1 MIYCIGIYSHVFII
15 LLCQTSL
22 PIILLCPTSL
32 LIILL
37 CLTSLP
43 IILLCP
49 TSLPIIYCVQYHF
62 RLFIVSNI
70 TSDYFIVSVGQEDH
84 FDILTEMMP
93 VASTWKAI
101 GRGLRIE
108 PGRLEMIS
116 QNNSGKPKECLLEML
131 TCWLNRN
138 YNVERFG
145 EPTWRAVVKV
155 VAHPAAG
162 DNCALALSIAGK
174 HSGNN

>member
-1 MIYCIGIYSHVFII
+1 MIVFII
-15 LLCQTSL
+15 LLFL
-22 PIILLCPTSL
+22 TSL
-32 LIILL
+32 L
-37 CLTSLP
+37 

-49 TSLPIIYCVQYHF
+49 TSLP
-62 RLFIVSNI
+62 
-70 TSDYFIVSVGQEDH
+70 VGQEDH

-93 VASTWKAI
+93 IASSWKAI

-116 QNNSGKPKECLLEML
+116 ENNSGKPKECLSETL

-138 YNVERFG
+138 YNVERFS

-162 DNCALALSIAGK
+162 DNHALALSIAGK
-174 HSGNN
+174 HSGSS